1 MRTCTGIDIDVKL
14 KRRADVLH
22 QKLEHELS
30 IKTFLMENEDHD
42 NYKLIRKDVQKINE
56 LLEKAE
62 SYKIELDPQLVEEVN
77 AYTSRIISERNLRK

>member
-1 MRTCTGIDIDVKL
+1 
-14 KRRADVLH
+14 
-22 QKLEHELS
+22 
-30 IKTFLMENEDHD
+30 MENEDHD